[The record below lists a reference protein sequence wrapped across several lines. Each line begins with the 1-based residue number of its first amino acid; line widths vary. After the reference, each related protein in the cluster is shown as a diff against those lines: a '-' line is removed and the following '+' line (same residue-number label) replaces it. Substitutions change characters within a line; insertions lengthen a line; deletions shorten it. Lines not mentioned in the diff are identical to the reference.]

1 MMSLFPERACLR
13 RFVSVFRLKYVII
26 IAVPVFAFS
35 KKRFKHSA
43 PRNIIYIYLHRNT
56 GWPLYNHEA
65 VYFTFVDNILLCT
78 YFSHK
83 IVRNSYKL
91 KFLLVSFIAP
101 IAIVLFFLTFQRFYW
116 WTPLGCNNNK
126 KQNPK
131 IVWFNPVG
139 KKLIYRKTL
148 PTFAIFSQ
156 THFFVSIFKVMRS
169 FLRSLIKL
177 LCLSDFGNA
186 QVSEC
191 ATMIVHCS

>member
-1 MMSLFPERACLR
+1 MHVSAGSWACSDWNLF
-13 RFVSVFRLKYVII
+13 SI

-65 VYFTFVDNILLCT
+65 LYFTFVENILLCT

-131 IVWFNPVG
+131 MVW
-139 KKLIYRKTL
+139 LIRL
-148 PTFAIFSQ
+148 VRNLFIE
-156 THFFVSIFKVMRS
+156 R
-169 FLRSLIKL
+169 
-177 LCLSDFGNA
+177 LCLPLQFFPKP
-186 QVSEC
+186 
-191 ATMIVHCS
+191 ILL